1 MAISQANETS
11 SLLPKTGKALS
22 ESEILN
28 SATPLTPAISPPG
41 PLTADADAEEDAD
54 SHAETEI
61 EGKPAV
67 WTVISILLSGVLL
80 ANADTSLIVA
90 SSQQIAS
97 EFDSLSAAA
106 WLITTYI
113 LAQCAFQP
121 LVRILSTRLRACDLT
136 VDSMGNL
143 ATSSEEKVPLRLRI
157 SSLRRDVF
165 SGMIWPSPRHGDS
178 YLRFRKWY
186 SADLV
191 AGSRRTRYQWC
202 RRGRSCISCIHRHRW

>member
-11 SLLPKTGKALS
+11 SLLPKTGKAVS

-41 PLTADADAEEDAD
+41 PLTADADAEVDAD
-54 SHAETEI
+54 SHTETEN

-80 ANADTSLIVA
+80 ANADASLIVA
-90 SSQQIAS
+90 SSLQIAS

-121 LVRILSTRLRACDLT
+121 LVRILGTRLR
-136 VDSMGNL
+136 
-143 ATSSEEKVPLRLRI
+143 
-157 SSLRRDVF
+157 SLRSDGGQYGKF
-165 SGMIWPSPRHGDS
+165 SDIFG
-178 YLRFRKWY
+178 RKSTFAIAYFLFAAGCFLWY
-186 SADLV
+186 DL
-191 AGSRRTRYQWC
+191 AIAQAW
-202 RRGRSCISCIHRHRW
+202 